1 MKVYE
6 GARGLDDAIVI
17 VDGKPLPPR
26 HAEPESRRNLRRNRW
41 FEFISSI
48 GESQVRTRAG
58 RSGANRHSGHPTT
71 AISDVDIV
79 ASAAKQRSMT
89 TEVLGGM

>member
-1 MKVYE
+1 VRHLARNEDKVVADDRRHKA
-6 GARGLDDAIVI
+6 GGWRRGNA
-17 VDGKPLPPR
+17 DGWIL
-26 HAEPESRRNLRRNRW
+26 W
-41 FEFISSI
+41 ISYP
-48 GESQVRTRAG
+48 A
-58 RSGANRHSGHPTT
+58 SGTT